1 MSTFSCRN
9 ECETFCK
16 EANTGSCSF
25 NRQLVKFHSLPNK
38 WPWSKSKNY
47 KPSEKELDQLDEVLS
62 SLNPS
67 LIKNIEGFFIIERP
81 SDIFSIG
88 TPASYFEGQLIIY
101 KSAFEDPIKLKNIIV
116 HELGHHLHETTE
128 KKIFLEYKNIF
139 DEKNRKFLTPASS
152 HSHEEDFATNFEI
165 YILNPTE
172 LKTKISTAYLWFNK
186 KIGNKYNLRKCK

>member
-1 MSTFSCRN
+1 MYLTILLFKLLTYSLPAQADTCLSWFQNLKTSPKDKSCVSKCITSEVDMSTFSCHN

-16 EANTGSCSF
+16 KANTDSCSF

-128 KKIFLEYKNIF
+128 KK
-139 DEKNRKFLTPASS
+139 
-152 HSHEEDFATNFEI
+152 
-165 YILNPTE
+165 TE
-172 LKTKISTAYLWFNK
+172 SF
-186 KIGNKYNLRKCK
+186 